1 MKNQEGIEMW
11 RKALV
16 LGLVLMAIGMVVG
29 GATGD
34 SYLTYYMAK
43 NGASPEATLVTDLGL
58 GTAGLIWSTAF
69 GIASAGLGFAVGLA
83 WMVGQAL

>member
-1 MKNQEGIEMW
+1 MW

-16 LGLVLMAIGMVVG
+16 IGLVLMTVGMVVG
-29 GATGD
+29 GATGN

-43 NGASPEATLVTDLGL
+43 KGASPEATLVTDLGL

-69 GIASAGLGFAVGLA
+69 EITSAGL
-83 WMVGQAL
+83 Q